1 MASVRPILVIVS
13 GCIMILT
20 FILYVVSNALPEWGV
35 SESQS
40 EKATIGLWR
49 ACISING
56 PTQCGYIISD
66 CKLYRG
72 QAIQRC
78 HKMMAAR
85 VFVTIACI
93 LSALSAVCIFTYIII
108 KTDAN
113 QIIFMIS
120 KVLPIL
126 SFIAGAIG
134 LAVGIAF
141 ITPSDSIKLSS
152 ATFVDIVAVAINVIG
167 AILTVLI
174 R

>member
-1 MASVRPILVIVS
+1 
-13 GCIMILT
+13 
-20 FILYVVSNALPEWGV
+20 GV

-56 PTQCGYIISD
+56 PTKCGNIISD
-66 CKLYRG
+66 CELYRG

-78 HKMMAAR
+78 HKMIAAR
-85 VFVTIACI
+85 AFVTIACI

-108 KTDAN
+108 QTETN
-113 QIIFMIS
+113 QILFMIS

-126 SFIAGAIG
+126 SFIAGIIG

-141 ITPSDSIKLSS
+141 ITSSDSVKLSS

-167 AILTVLI
+167 AILAVLV